1 MHRLRPER
9 ATWQPVAVVSTFD
22 QLRAAR
28 EEGTILVLD
37 GAMGTELESRGV
49 PMDDDA
55 WCGLANLRQPELVRA
70 IHEDHIRAGADVV
83 ITNTFM
89 SGLGPMQR
97 AGAGESFTAG
107 IDNAVCA
114 ARQAVQAVAER
125 PVAIAG
131 SIGTT
136 PWGAPQAAGGAR
148 LRDGY
153 ARQVDLLTEGGV
165 DVIALE
171 MVTDVDLAVP
181 ALEAALASGLP
192 VWLGLSMQVAG
203 RDDGE
208 YDSLPDIDGARAV
221 AEACLTTELDAVT
234 VMHTDIDDVAAAQ
247 EMLASLWSGAVGVY
261 PHHGR
266 WRRPH
271 WEFVDVDPPALL
283 ELARAWVALGA
294 GMLGGCCGLQTRHV
308 AALRAAVDSG
318 AFA

>member
-1 MHRLRPER
+1 M
-9 ATWQPVAVVSTFD
+9 ASFAVVSAFD

-28 EEGTILVLD
+28 EDGAILVLD

-49 PMDDDA
+49 PMDDHA
-55 WCGLANLRQPELVRA
+55 WCGLANLTQPELVRA

-97 AGAGESFTAG
+97 AGASESFTEG
-107 IDNAVCA
+107 IDNAVRA

-131 SIGTT
+131 SIGATR
-136 PWGAPQAAGGAR
+136 WGAPQAVGTAG
-148 LRDGY
+148 LHDGY
-153 ARQVDLLTEGGV
+153 ARQVDLLAEGGV

-171 MVTDVDLAVP
+171 MVTDVRLALP
-181 ALEAALASGLP
+181 ALGAALASGLP
-192 VWLGLSMQVAG
+192 VWLGLSVQVAG
-203 RDDGE
+203 RDSGE

-221 AEACLTTELDAVT
+221 AEACLTDELDAVT
-234 VMHTDIDDVAAAQ
+234 VMHTDIEDVAAGLGLVAP
-247 EMLASLWSGAVGVY
+247 LWSGAVGVY

-271 WEFVDVDPPALL
+271 WGFDDVDPDLL
-283 ELARAWVALGA
+283 VELARTWVELGA
-294 GMLGGCCGLQTRHV
+294 GMLGGCCGLRTRHV
-308 AALRAAVDSG
+308 AALRAAVATG